1 MPKNEYGAPLDR
13 NGYAPS
19 IVQFQMDWC
28 WQCGKRFPDY
38 LERHEVYGAAN
49 RAKSKRLGLWVHLC
63 PECHRTGKKAV
74 HSSCESALKL
84 KQAAQT
90 AAMEEYGWNTDDFIR
105 EIGKNYLE
113 ENNVK

>member
-28 WQCGKRFPDY
+28 WQCGKIFPDT
-38 LERHEVYGAAN
+38 LERHEVYGASN

-63 PECHRTGKKAV
+63 ADCHRGSKNGVHSNAENALLLKKAGQ
-74 HSSCESALKL
+74 K
-84 KQAAQT
+84 
-90 AAMEEYGWNTDDFIR
+90 AAMEEYGWSTEKFIE

-113 ENNVK
+113 VTEC